1 VKSFMKRTLRIGTRG
16 SALALTQTNWV
27 VEKIRAKHPGVKIEI
42 ITIKT
47 TGDKLEDVAL
57 AKIGGKGLFVKEIEE
72 ALLRGEI
79 HAAVHSL
86 KDMPAETPGELE
98 IGVIP
103 EREDPRD
110 VLISRGNRKLEELPG
125 GAKIGTGSLRRSI
138 QLAKLI
144 PHVQV
149 VPIRG
154 NLDTR
159 IKKIERE
166 GLDGIIVA
174 AAGVRRMGWTDR
186 VSQFISVEQI
196 IPAIGQGALAME
208 MRRDDEESRELFRF
222 LNHEDSRIEVG
233 AERAFLRVFGGGCQL
248 PIAAYG
254 RRRGDGI
261 SLVGLVGN
269 LDGSV
274 IIRDEASGPA
284 AECEAVGK
292 ELAER
297 ILSKGGKEIMETV
310 YECG

>member
-1 VKSFMKRTLRIGTRG
+1 MKGTLRIGTRG

-27 VEKIRAKHPGVKIEI
+27 MERIQAKYPGIRMEI

-47 TGDKLEDVAL
+47 TGDKMQDVAL

-86 KDMPAETPGELE
+86 KDMPAEIPEGLE
-98 IGVIP
+98 IGVVP
-103 EREDPRD
+103 QREDPRD
-110 VLISRGNRKLEELPG
+110 ILISRGNRTLAELPR
-125 GAKIGTGSLRRSI
+125 GAKIGTGSLRRGI
-138 QLAKLI
+138 QLARLI
-144 PHVQV
+144 PYVQV

-186 VSQFISVEQI
+186 VSQFIPVDQI
-196 IPAIGQGALAME
+196 IPAIGQGALAIE
-208 MRRDDEESRELFRF
+208 TKKDDEESAEIFRF
-222 LNHEDSRIEVG
+222 LDHEDSRTEVG

-254 RRRGDGI
+254 KKREGVI

-274 IIRDEASGPA
+274 IVREEASGPA
-284 AECEAVGK
+284 AEYEAMGK

-297 ILSKGGKEIMETV
+297 ILSKGGKEIMDTV
-310 YECG
+310 YG

>member
-1 VKSFMKRTLRIGTRG
+1 M
-16 SALALTQTNWV
+16 
-27 VEKIRAKHPGVKIEI
+27 
-42 ITIKT
+42 
-47 TGDKLEDVAL
+47 
-57 AKIGGKGLFVKEIEE
+57 
-72 ALLRGEI
+72 
-79 HAAVHSL
+79 
-86 KDMPAETPGELE
+86 
-98 IGVIP
+98 
-103 EREDPRD
+103 
-110 VLISRGNRKLEELPG
+110 
-125 GAKIGTGSLRRSI
+125 
-138 QLAKLI
+138 
-144 PHVQV
+144 

-186 VSQFISVEQI
+186 VSQFISVDQI

-208 MRRDDEESRELFRF
+208 MRRDDEESRELLRF

-233 AERAFLRVFGGGCQL
+233 AERAFLKVFGGGCQL

-274 IIRDEASGPA
+274 IIREEASGPA
-284 AECEAVGK
+284 AECEAVGRG
-292 ELAER
+292 LAES

-310 YECG
+310 YGCG